1 MAAADVPKWGF
12 GQEPMEIKP
21 VANFI
26 SFFST
31 CDTTLPTENKMS
43 LDFSF
48 STPSLTRQ
56 PAWERVSTQS
66 HPATG
71 KNRRIM
77 KRVGLP
83 TERRVAAKHSP
94 LLTPPVAVVPAPTR
108 EDIALDHLAQ
118 RKVRRGTNF
127 VPAIGFTDYSGKPS
141 SHAKCLSSM
150 MQAKADVAN
159 NFMITSSCTTYHDKV
174 AASRGILQVTPRK
187 RRADSDDVID
197 IPVHMDRVTGN
208 RLTSYQSL
216 IPIIKKAI
224 RSGKHE
230 IDIATASVAEFAR
243 FMRLMRRN
251 PRKYLAAQGASDL
264 SAIEDMSEPDS
275 PTVIR
280 QPNLKAESRSPQKRI
295 ARLMTNPFK
304 SRTNRLAEGFVQL
317 APGPSRM
324 LDSSPTKS
332 ASAPSSPTASSP
344 PHSTSPVLPTMTR
357 AGISSS
363 PVSESAAS
371 AKENAFNG
379 SVAFD
384 SSPARPGRTF
394 RLPSEFDSS
403 SIADST
409 HGPPETP
416 TKSSSP
422 VNYSRPIA
430 PTPSQWN
437 RAEPST
443 PFTPKPQSAAPT
455 TPGMTS
461 SPIGLSALLP
471 PSTPNVPQCTYNT
484 PSGVD
489 SIDFGKES
497 PFRSNSIS
505 WMNNSVQDNEPK
517 RIKNVNHARRRQSE
531 PLLRKYFDTQAR
543 RRSASPKKVQY
554 QDEDTFRDEVSIASL
569 FDTPFA
575 TPAKVAV
582 SKSTPIETTI
592 AIEAIVT
599 ENATTENAITENA
612 IIENATTENA
622 TTENAII
629 ENATTEN
636 AITENAVTETIP
648 AEDTALTVDA
658 VEESSNDED
667 VSSLIEP
674 EAIEEAS
681 ELSNT
686 EPVDVAMDVAAEE
699 TTVLEIAPAQAA
711 ASDATSTE
719 VTVEQTLVDNEVSL
733 MTEPEATQEVSDLP
747 EPESTDVAMDVTA
760 AETAVTDSE
769 AVETTSADPT
779 ETSAIENGAHETS
792 IDDNMELEPEAAPE
806 VTDLADSTNP
816 DSTVHE
822 TTAAESSVNSDYI
835 IIAVDYSITE
845 NAAQPDAD
853 ENMSDD
859 LEDISE
865 APTVIIRTP
874 TDTDMNETLPIPT
887 DDENTELTTAEQG
900 VVEID
905 VRENPDIFGAHV
917 SSPPPAPIR
926 KLSRMADNACSGH
939 AKVVVN
945 EQNGRLFVRFKLSAE
960 YAHMFPASQGF
971 DESQL
976 TLTPSA
982 ISHSP
987 RISFDSNRIHR
998 QSDMSSPAKAQDTP
1012 IATRLPSLSEMLQT
1026 PDISAFG
1033 RSPSF
1038 TSEFR
1043 TPELPAHDNTLMFGS
1058 PAGGLTPAF
1067 KPFTPNTRSID
1078 SLLQTHDMSAF
1089 GTTTKTPGDS
1099 FQTPELPPSDNTL
1112 MFGSTKPMSTKRVT
1126 RRQSAMTP
1134 LKQALTNATGTHRP
1148 ATPKEPTAFNYNTP
1162 KFATPMNDAADRT
1175 LAFSWSD
1182 TKDSTT
1188 HDNDRAT
1195 QIATPTKLTHT
1206 EVQPATEEPITEEP
1220 TTTTSPTTEE
1230 PTIDQPTIEA
1240 STTTEQPAIEE
1251 STTETLTTSDDQPI
1265 ELSNAPEQPIPNIEV
1280 APAQEAP
1287 AADDSRQDLDSPG
1300 REYMRNFIKRSR
1312 QAATTTDAGSPIAPI
1327 NQRQPLG
1334 ARSPNRG
1341 SPMKTKRKHEEDHET
1356 DVQSP
1361 PKKIK
1366 VEEVTET
1373 ASKSAPKKG
1382 RRTKNSRQKSE
1393 LEIDMTDLPAATPTT
1408 SSSTT
1413 DKQVDELDAVTPATR
1428 RSSRL
1433 RVQETASGAPKSSLP
1448 TPIKLN
1454 RAGAGRNGGAN
1465 LTKKPRTEDQE
1476 LDRKTRSNTKK
1487 NMGDAEF
1494 PSEVLVRLAGQVEE
1508 DSDVSQES
1516 EGSAGGRRV
1525 GWKTPLEKVQGET
1538 PKKGRAAPKGKGKA
1552 TQGETGISKP
1562 KSTSKST
1569 PKTARATKVAE
1580 GLGMVANG
1588 TPVKP
1593 QRVTRSRA
1601 RSGV

>member
-12 GQEPMEIKP
+12 GQEPME
-21 VANFI
+21 
-26 SFFST
+26 
-31 CDTTLPTENKMS
+31 MS

-83 TERRVAAKHSP
+83 TERRVAAKQSP
-94 LLTPPVAVVPAPTR
+94 LFTPPVAVVPPPTR
-108 EDIALDHLAQ
+108 EDIGFNQLAQ
-118 RKVRRGTNF
+118 RKFRRGPNF
-127 VPAIGFTDYSGKPS
+127 VPAIGFTDYSGMPG
-141 SHAKCLSSM
+141 SHAECLNRM
-150 MQAKADVAN
+150 MQAKVDVAN
-159 NFMITSSCTTYHDKV
+159 NFMVTSSCTTYHDKV
-174 AASRGILQVTPRK
+174 AASRGIIQVTPRK
-187 RRADSDDVID
+187 RRADSDDVIET
-197 IPVHMDRVTGN
+197 PVHMDRVTGN
-208 RLTSYQSL
+208 KLTSYQHL
-216 IPIIKKAI
+216 LPIIKKAL
-224 RSGKHE
+224 RSGKQE
-230 IDIATASVAEFAR
+230 IDLATASVAEFAR
-243 FMRLMRRN
+243 FMRQVRRN
-251 PRKYLAAQGASDL
+251 PRKHLAAQGASDL

-304 SRTNRLAEGFVQL
+304 RRTNRLAEGFVQL
-317 APGPSRM
+317 APGPSNM
-324 LDSSPTKS
+324 LDSSPTKTG
-332 ASAPSSPTASSP
+332 SAPSSPTSSSP
-344 PHSTSPVLPTMTR
+344 LPHSTSPVLPIMAP
-357 AGISSS
+357 AGIDSS
-363 PVSESAAS
+363 PLSESAA
-371 AKENAFNG
+371 ATKGNAFNE

-394 RLPSEFDSS
+394 RVPSEFDSS
-403 SIADST
+403 SIAGST
-409 HGPPETP
+409 RGPPETP

-461 SPIGLSALLP
+461 SPIGLSALLH
-471 PSTPNVPQCTYNT
+471 PSTPKLPQCTYNT

-489 SIDFGKES
+489 SFDFGKES
-497 PFRSNSIS
+497 PFRSSSIS
-505 WMNNSVQDNEPK
+505 WMNNSVQDSEPK
-517 RIKNVNHARRRQSE
+517 RIKNVNNARRRQSE

-554 QDEDTFRDEVSIASL
+554 QEEDTFRDDISIASF

-575 TPAKVAV
+575 TPAKTAA
-582 SKSTPIETTI
+582 SESTAIETTV
-592 AIEAIVT
+592 AIENIVTETAVAENTITENATTENATTENATTENAITENTITENATTENATT

-612 IIENATTENA
+612 IADTIPAEATVLETTVTENVVAETVPDEETVLETTVLETTVAENTVAENTVAENAVAENA
-622 TTENAII
+622 A
-629 ENATTEN
+629 A
-636 AITENAVTETIP
+636 ENAVTEAAVTDTIP
-648 AEDTALTVDA
+648 ADD
-658 VEESSNDED
+658 
-667 VSSLIEP
+667 
-674 EAIEEAS
+674 
-681 ELSNT
+681 
-686 EPVDVAMDVAAEE
+686 PVFE
-699 TTVLEIAPAQAA
+699 TTVAEAAATETIPAKDTTLTIDAIADTQAIETAPA
-711 ASDATSTE
+711 E
-719 VTVEQTLVDNEVSL
+719 I
-733 MTEPEATQEVSDLP
+733 
-747 EPESTDVAMDVTA
+747 
-760 AETAVTDSE
+760 
-769 AVETTSADPT
+769 T

-792 IDDNMELEPEAAPE
+792 IDDNITMELEPEATPE
-806 VTDLADSTNP
+806 VTDLADFTNA
-816 DSTVHE
+816 DSAVNE
-822 TTAAESSVNSDYI
+822 TAAAESSVDNNFI
-835 IIAVDYSITE
+835 TAVETSTTE

-853 ENMSDD
+853 EDMSD
-859 LEDISE
+859 EISDISE
-865 APTVIIRTP
+865 VPTVIVRTP
-874 TDTDMNETLPIPT
+874 TDTDMNDTLPIPT
-887 DDENTELTTAEQG
+887 DDENTELTTSEQG

-905 VRENPDIFGAHV
+905 MRENPDIFGTHV
-917 SSPPPAPIR
+917 SSPPAPIR
-926 KLSRMADNACSGH
+926 NLSRMADNACSGH

-960 YAHMFPASQGF
+960 YAHIFPASQGF

-976 TLTPSA
+976 NLSPFA

-987 RISFDSNRIHR
+987 RISFDSNRIHH
-998 QSDMSSPAKAQDTP
+998 QTQPDMSSPAKAQDTP
-1012 IATRLPSLSEMLQT
+1012 IATRLPSLSEMLKT

-1033 RSPSF
+1033 RSPSY

-1058 PAGGLTPAF
+1058 PAGGLGLTPAF
-1067 KPFTPNTRSID
+1067 KPFTPNTRSITPQSRSID
-1078 SLLQTHDMSAF
+1078 SLLQTPDMSVF
-1089 GTTTKTPGDS
+1089 GITTKTPGDG

-1112 MFGSTKPMSTKRVT
+1112 MFGSANPMSTKRET

-1148 ATPKEPTAFNYNTP
+1148 ATPKEPPAFNYNTP
-1162 KFATPMNDAADRT
+1162 KFATPMDDAADRT
-1175 LAFSWSD
+1175 LAVSWSD
-1182 TKDSTT
+1182 VKDSST
-1188 HDNDRAT
+1188 HDDDQST
-1195 QIATPTKLTHT
+1195 QIATPTKLTPT
-1206 EVQPATEEPITEEP
+1206 EVQP
-1220 TTTTSPTTEE
+1220 TTEE
-1230 PTIDQPTIEA
+1230 STTATSSTAEQPSIEQPTVET
-1240 STTTEQPAIEE
+1240 SPTTEQPAIDQT
-1251 STTETLTTSDDQPI
+1251 TTETSPTSNDQPI
-1265 ELSNAPEQPIPNIEV
+1265 ELSNAPEQPVSNVEV
-1280 APAQEAP
+1280 TPTQEAQAAP
-1287 AADDSRQDLDSPG
+1287 AADDSRQDYDSPG
-1300 REYMRNFIKRSR
+1300 REYIHNFIKRSR

-1341 SPMKTKRKHEEDHET
+1341 SPMKTKRKHEEDIDTEI
-1356 DVQSP
+1356 QSP
-1361 PKKIK
+1361 PKKVK
-1366 VEEVTET
+1366 TEDVAKTET
-1373 ASKSAPKKG
+1373 TKSAPKKG
-1382 RRTKNSRQKSE
+1382 RMTKNSRQKSE
-1393 LEIDMTDLPAATPTT
+1393 LEIDMTDLPTATP
-1408 SSSTT
+1408 ST

-1428 RSSRL
+1428 RSSRI
-1433 RVQETASGAPKSSLP
+1433 RVQETTSGAPKSSLP

-1494 PSEVLVRLAGQVEE
+1494 PSEVLVRLAGQAEE

-1588 TPVKP
+1588 TPAKP

>member
-1 MAAADVPKWGF
+1 
-12 GQEPMEIKP
+12 
-21 VANFI
+21 
-26 SFFST
+26 
-31 CDTTLPTENKMS
+31 
-43 LDFSF
+43 
-48 STPSLTRQ
+48 
-56 PAWERVSTQS
+56 
-66 HPATG
+66 
-71 KNRRIM
+71 
-77 KRVGLP
+77 
-83 TERRVAAKHSP
+83 
-94 LLTPPVAVVPAPTR
+94 
-108 EDIALDHLAQ
+108 
-118 RKVRRGTNF
+118 
-127 VPAIGFTDYSGKPS
+127 
-141 SHAKCLSSM
+141 
-150 MQAKADVAN
+150 
-159 NFMITSSCTTYHDKV
+159 
-174 AASRGILQVTPRK
+174 
-187 RRADSDDVID
+187 
-197 IPVHMDRVTGN
+197 
-208 RLTSYQSL
+208 
-216 IPIIKKAI
+216 
-224 RSGKHE
+224 
-230 IDIATASVAEFAR
+230 
-243 FMRLMRRN
+243 
-251 PRKYLAAQGASDL
+251 
-264 SAIEDMSEPDS
+264 
-275 PTVIR
+275 
-280 QPNLKAESRSPQKRI
+280 
-295 ARLMTNPFK
+295 
-304 SRTNRLAEGFVQL
+304 
-317 APGPSRM
+317 
-324 LDSSPTKS
+324 
-332 ASAPSSPTASSP
+332 
-344 PHSTSPVLPTMTR
+344 
-357 AGISSS
+357 
-363 PVSESAAS
+363 
-371 AKENAFNG
+371 
-379 SVAFD
+379 
-384 SSPARPGRTF
+384 
-394 RLPSEFDSS
+394 
-403 SIADST
+403 
-409 HGPPETP
+409 
-416 TKSSSP
+416 
-422 VNYSRPIA
+422 
-430 PTPSQWN
+430 
-437 RAEPST
+437 
-443 PFTPKPQSAAPT
+443 
-455 TPGMTS
+455 
-461 SPIGLSALLP
+461 
-471 PSTPNVPQCTYNT
+471 
-484 PSGVD
+484 
-489 SIDFGKES
+489 
-497 PFRSNSIS
+497 
-505 WMNNSVQDNEPK
+505 
-517 RIKNVNHARRRQSE
+517 
-531 PLLRKYFDTQAR
+531 
-543 RRSASPKKVQY
+543 
-554 QDEDTFRDEVSIASL
+554 
-569 FDTPFA
+569 
-575 TPAKVAV
+575 
-582 SKSTPIETTI
+582 
-592 AIEAIVT
+592 
-599 ENATTENAITENA
+599 
-612 IIENATTENA
+612 
-622 TTENAII
+622 
-629 ENATTEN
+629 
-636 AITENAVTETIP
+636 
-648 AEDTALTVDA
+648 
-658 VEESSNDED
+658 
-667 VSSLIEP
+667 
-674 EAIEEAS
+674 
-681 ELSNT
+681 
-686 EPVDVAMDVAAEE
+686 MDVTAEE
-699 TTVLEIAPAQAA
+699 TTVLETAPAQATA
-711 ASDATSTE
+711 
-719 VTVEQTLVDNEVSL
+719 EQTPVDNEVSL
-733 MTEPEATQEVSDLP
+733 MTEPEATQEVSDLS
-747 EPESTDVAMDVTA
+747 EHKSTDVAMDVT
-760 AETAVTDSE
+760 TADTAIADSE
-769 AVETTSADPT
+769 AIETAPAEIT

-792 IDDNMELEPEAAPE
+792 IDDTITMELEPEATLE
-806 VTDLADSTNP
+806 VTDLAVSTNP
-816 DSTVHE
+816 DSAVHE
-822 TTAAESSVNSDYI
+822 TVAAESSAVNDFIS
-835 IIAVDYSITE
+835 AAETSTTE
-845 NAAQPDAD
+845 NAAQHDAD
-853 ENMSDD
+853 ENMSDE

-905 VRENPDIFGAHV
+905 MRENPDIFGAHV
-917 SSPPPAPIR
+917 SSPPAPIR

-976 TLTPSA
+976 TLSPSA

-987 RISFDSNRIHR
+987 RISFDSNPIHH
-998 QSDMSSPAKAQDTP
+998 QADMSSPAKAQDTP
-1012 IATRLPSLSEMLQT
+1012 IATRLPSLSEMLKT

-1078 SLLQTHDMSAF
+1078 SLLQTPDMSAF
-1089 GTTTKTPGDS
+1089 GTTTKTPGDG

-1112 MFGSTKPMSTKRVT
+1112 MFASTKPMSTKRVT

-1148 ATPKEPTAFNYNTP
+1148 TTPKEPTAFNYNTP
-1162 KFATPMNDAADRT
+1162 KFATPMDDAADRT

-1182 TKDSTT
+1182 TKSSPT
-1188 HDNDRAT
+1188 HDNDQPT

-1206 EVQPATEEPITEEP
+1206 EVQPATEEP
-1220 TTTTSPTTEE
+1220 TTATSPTTEQ
-1230 PTIDQPTIEA
+1230 PTIDQPIIEA
-1240 STTTEQPAIEE
+1240 SSITEQPAIEK
-1251 STTETLTTSDDQPI
+1251 STTETLITSNDQPI
-1265 ELSNAPEQPIPNIEV
+1265 ELSNASEQPIPNIEV
-1280 APAQEAP
+1280 APAQGAP

-1361 PKKIK
+1361 PKKVK
-1366 VEEVTET
+1366 VEELTATET
-1373 ASKSAPKKG
+1373 SKSAPKKG

-1408 SSSTT
+1408 TTSSTTT

-1454 RAGAGRNGGAN
+1454 RAGAGRNGGAK

-1588 TPVKP
+1588 TPAKP

>member
-12 GQEPMEIKP
+12 GQEPME
-21 VANFI
+21 
-26 SFFST
+26 
-31 CDTTLPTENKMS
+31 MS

-48 STPSLTRQ
+48 STPSLIRQ

-83 TERRVAAKHSP
+83 TERRVAAKQSP
-94 LLTPPVAVVPAPTR
+94 LLTPPVAVVPPPTR
-108 EDIALDHLAQ
+108 EDIGFDQLAQ
-118 RKVRRGTNF
+118 RKFRRGPNF
-127 VPAIGFTDYSGKPS
+127 VPAIGFTDYSGMPG
-141 SHAKCLSSM
+141 SHAECLNRM
-150 MQAKADVAN
+150 MQAKVDVAN
-159 NFMITSSCTTYHDKV
+159 NFMVTSSCTTYHDKV
-174 AASRGILQVTPRK
+174 AASRGIIQVTPRK
-187 RRADSDDVID
+187 RRADSDDVIET
-197 IPVHMDRVTGN
+197 PVHMDRVTGN
-208 RLTSYQSL
+208 KLTSYQHL
-216 IPIIKKAI
+216 LPIIKKAL
-224 RSGKHE
+224 RSGKQE
-230 IDIATASVAEFAR
+230 IDLATASVAEFAR
-243 FMRLMRRN
+243 FMRQVRRN
-251 PRKYLAAQGASDL
+251 PRKHLAAQGASDL

-304 SRTNRLAEGFVQL
+304 RRTNRLAEGFVQL
-317 APGPSRM
+317 APGRSNM
-324 LDSSPTKS
+324 LDSSPTKTG
-332 ASAPSSPTASSP
+332 SAPSSPTSSSP
-344 PHSTSPVLPTMTR
+344 LPHSTSPVLPTMAP
-357 AGISSS
+357 AGIDSS
-363 PVSESAAS
+363 PVSESAAA
-371 AKENAFNG
+371 AKENAFNE
-379 SVAFD
+379 SVAFG

-394 RLPSEFDSS
+394 RVPSEFDSS
-403 SIADST
+403 SIAGST
-409 HGPPETP
+409 RGPPETP

-461 SPIGLSALLP
+461 SPIGLSALLH
-471 PSTPNVPQCTYNT
+471 PSTPKLPQCTYNT

-489 SIDFGKES
+489 SFDFGKES
-497 PFRSNSIS
+497 PFRSSSIS
-505 WMNNSVQDNEPK
+505 WMNNSVQDSEPK
-517 RIKNVNHARRRQSE
+517 RIKNVNNARRRQSE

-554 QDEDTFRDEVSIASL
+554 QEEDTFRDDISIASF

-575 TPAKVAV
+575 TPAKTAA
-582 SKSTPIETTI
+582 SESTAIETTV
-592 AIEAIVT
+592 AIENIVTETAVVENTIT

-612 IIENATTENA
+612 IADTIPAEATVLETTVLETTVAENTVAENAVA
-622 TTENAII
+622 
-629 ENATTEN
+629 
-636 AITENAVTETIP
+636 ENAVTEAAVADTIP
-648 AEDTALTVDA
+648 ADD
-658 VEESSNDED
+658 
-667 VSSLIEP
+667 
-674 EAIEEAS
+674 
-681 ELSNT
+681 
-686 EPVDVAMDVAAEE
+686 PVFE
-699 TTVLEIAPAQAA
+699 TTVAENTVAEAAATETIPAKDTTLTIDAIADTQAIETAPA
-711 ASDATSTE
+711 E
-719 VTVEQTLVDNEVSL
+719 I
-733 MTEPEATQEVSDLP
+733 
-747 EPESTDVAMDVTA
+747 
-760 AETAVTDSE
+760 
-769 AVETTSADPT
+769 T
-779 ETSAIENGAHETS
+779 ETSAIENGAHEIS
-792 IDDNMELEPEAAPE
+792 IDDNITMELEPEATPE
-806 VTDLADSTNP
+806 VTDLADFTDA
-816 DSTVHE
+816 DSAVNE
-822 TTAAESSVNSDYI
+822 TAAAESSVDNNFI
-835 IIAVDYSITE
+835 TAVETSTTE

-853 ENMSDD
+853 EDMSDEI
-859 LEDISE
+859 EDISE
-865 APTVIIRTP
+865 VPTVIVRTP
-874 TDTDMNETLPIPT
+874 TDTDMNDTLPIPA
-887 DDENTELTTAEQG
+887 DDENTELTTSEQG

-905 VRENPDIFGAHV
+905 MRENPDIFGTHV
-917 SSPPPAPIR
+917 SSPPAPIR
-926 KLSRMADNACSGH
+926 NLSRMADNACSGH

-960 YAHMFPASQGF
+960 YAHIFPASQGF

-976 TLTPSA
+976 NLSPSA

-987 RISFDSNRIHR
+987 RISFDSNRIHH
-998 QSDMSSPAKAQDTP
+998 QTQPDMSSPAKAQDTP
-1012 IATRLPSLSEMLQT
+1012 IATRLPSLSEMLKT

-1033 RSPSF
+1033 RSPSY

-1058 PAGGLTPAF
+1058 PTGGLGLTPAF
-1067 KPFTPNTRSID
+1067 KPFTPNTRSITPHSRSID
-1078 SLLQTHDMSAF
+1078 SLLRTPDMSVF
-1089 GTTTKTPGDS
+1089 GITTKTPGDG

-1112 MFGSTKPMSTKRVT
+1112 MFGSANPMSTKRVT

-1134 LKQALTNATGTHRP
+1134 LKQALTNATGSHRP

-1162 KFATPMNDAADRT
+1162 KFATPMDDAADRT
-1175 LAFSWSD
+1175 LAVSWSD
-1182 TKDSTT
+1182 VKDSST
-1188 HDNDRAT
+1188 HDDDQST
-1195 QIATPTKLTHT
+1195 QIATPTKLTPT
-1206 EVQPATEEPITEEP
+1206 EVQP
-1220 TTTTSPTTEE
+1220 TTEE
-1230 PTIDQPTIEA
+1230 
-1240 STTTEQPAIEE
+1240 STTATSSTAEQPAIEQPTVE
-1251 STTETLTTSDDQPI
+1251 TSPTTKQPAIDQTTTETSPTSNDQPI
-1265 ELSNAPEQPIPNIEV
+1265 ELSNTPEQPVSNVEV
-1280 APAQEAP
+1280 TPTQEAQAAP
-1287 AADDSRQDLDSPG
+1287 AADDSRQDYDSPG
-1300 REYMRNFIKRSR
+1300 REYIHNFIKRSR

-1341 SPMKTKRKHEEDHET
+1341 SPMKTKRKHEEDIDTEI
-1356 DVQSP
+1356 QSP
-1361 PKKIK
+1361 PKKVK
-1366 VEEVTET
+1366 TEDVAKTET
-1373 ASKSAPKKG
+1373 TKSAPKKG
-1382 RRTKNSRQKSE
+1382 RMTKNSRQKSE
-1393 LEIDMTDLPAATPTT
+1393 LEIDMTDLPTATPSTSITT
-1408 SSSTT
+1408 SSST
-1413 DKQVDELDAVTPATR
+1413 DKQVDELDAMTPATR

-1433 RVQETASGAPKSSLP
+1433 RVQETTSGAPKSSLP

-1494 PSEVLVRLAGQVEE
+1494 PSEVLVRLAGQAEE

-1538 PKKGRAAPKGKGKA
+1538 PKKGRVAPKGKGKA

-1588 TPVKP
+1588 TPAKP

>member
-1 MAAADVPKWGF
+1 
-12 GQEPMEIKP
+12 
-21 VANFI
+21 
-26 SFFST
+26 
-31 CDTTLPTENKMS
+31 
-43 LDFSF
+43 
-48 STPSLTRQ
+48 
-56 PAWERVSTQS
+56 
-66 HPATG
+66 
-71 KNRRIM
+71 
-77 KRVGLP
+77 
-83 TERRVAAKHSP
+83 
-94 LLTPPVAVVPAPTR
+94 
-108 EDIALDHLAQ
+108 
-118 RKVRRGTNF
+118 
-127 VPAIGFTDYSGKPS
+127 
-141 SHAKCLSSM
+141 
-150 MQAKADVAN
+150 
-159 NFMITSSCTTYHDKV
+159 MITSSCTTYHDKI
-174 AASRGILQVTPRK
+174 AASRGILQITPRK

-197 IPVHMDRVTGN
+197 TPVHMDRVTGN
-208 RLTSYQSL
+208 KLTSYQSL

-243 FMRLMRRN
+243 FMRQLRRN

-264 SAIEDMSEPDS
+264 SAIEDVSEPDS

-280 QPNLKAESRSPQKRI
+280 QPKLKAESRSPQKRI

-317 APGPSRM
+317 APGPSHKM
-324 LDSSPTKS
+324 DTSPTKTV
-332 ASAPSSPTASSP
+332 SAPSSPTPSSP
-344 PHSTSPVLPTMTR
+344 LPHSTSPVLPTMTP
-357 AGISSS
+357 AGINSS
-363 PVSESAAS
+363 PVSESAAA

-379 SVAFD
+379 SAAFD

-394 RLPSEFDSS
+394 RVPSEFDSS
-403 SIADST
+403 SIAGST

-443 PFTPKPQSAAPT
+443 PFTPKPQNAAPT
-455 TPGMTS
+455 TPGLTS
-461 SPIGLSALLP
+461 SPIGLSALLL
-471 PSTPNVPQCTYNT
+471 PSTPKLPQCTYNT

-489 SIDFGKES
+489 SFDFGKES

-505 WMNNSVQDNEPK
+505 WMNNSVQDSETK

-554 QDEDTFRDEVSIASL
+554 QDEDTFRDDISIASL

-575 TPAKVAV
+575 TPAKTAA
-582 SKSTPIETTI
+582 SKSTAIETTV
-592 AIEAIVT
+592 AIEATVT
-599 ENATTENAITENA
+599 ENTVAENAVAET
-612 IIENATTENA
+612 
-622 TTENAII
+622 
-629 ENATTEN
+629 
-636 AITENAVTETIP
+636 AVTETVP
-648 AEDTALTVDA
+648 AEDTTLTVDT
-658 VEESSNDED
+658 VEESSNVED
-667 VSSLIEP
+667 VSTMIEP

-686 EPVDVAMDVAAEE
+686 GPADVAMGVTAEE
-699 TTVLEIAPAQAA
+699 TAVTESAPAQVTA
-711 ASDATSTE
+711 TE
-719 VTVEQTLVDNEVSL
+719 VTPTEATADQTPADSEVSL
-733 MTEPEATQEVSDLP
+733 MIEPEATQKVSDLP
-747 EPESTDVAMDVTA
+747 EPESPDVAMDITA
-760 AETAVTDSE
+760 AETAIADNE
-769 AVETTSADPT
+769 AIETAPAEIT

-792 IDDNMELEPEAAPE
+792 IDDNVTMELEPEATPE
-806 VTDLADSTNP
+806 VTDFADSTNT
-816 DSTVHE
+816 DSAVHE
-822 TTAAESSVNSDYI
+822 TAAAESSVDNDFI
-835 IIAVDYSITE
+835 TAVEASTTE

-853 ENMSDD
+853 EDMSDEI
-859 LEDISE
+859 EDISE
-865 APTVIIRTP
+865 VPTVIIRTP
-874 TDTDMNETLPIPT
+874 TDTDMNDTLPIST

-905 VRENPDIFGAHV
+905 MRENPDIFGTHV
-917 SSPPPAPIR
+917 SSPPAPIR
-926 KLSRMADNACSGH
+926 NLSRMADDACSGH

-971 DESQL
+971 DESQF
-976 TLTPSA
+976 TLSPSA

-998 QSDMSSPAKAQDTP
+998 QPDMSSPAKAQDTP
-1012 IATRLPSLSEMLQT
+1012 ITTRLPSLSEMLKT

-1043 TPELPAHDNTLMFGS
+1043 TPELPAHDNTLVFGS

-1078 SLLQTHDMSAF
+1078 SLLKTPDMSVF
-1089 GTTTKTPGDS
+1089 GITAKTPGDG

-1112 MFGSTKPMSTKRVT
+1112 MFASAKPMSTKRVT

-1162 KFATPMNDAADRT
+1162 KFATPMDDAADRT
-1175 LAFSWSD
+1175 LAVSWSD
-1182 TKDSTT
+1182 AEDSPT
-1188 HDNDRAT
+1188 HDDDQPT
-1195 QIATPTKLTHT
+1195 QIATPTKLTPT
-1206 EVQPATEEPITEEP
+1206 EVQPATEEPTTEEP
-1220 TTTTSPTTEE
+1220 TTAASPTETSPTIEQPATE
-1230 PTIDQPTIEA
+1230 QPIIET
-1240 STTTEQPAIEE
+1240 SPTTEQPAIEQP
-1251 STTETLTTSDDQPI
+1251 TTETSTTSNDQPT
-1265 ELSNAPEQPIPNIEV
+1265 ELSNAPEQPISNMEV

-1287 AADDSRQDLDSPG
+1287 AADDSRQDYDSPG
-1300 REYMRNFIKRSR
+1300 REFMRNFIKRSR

-1341 SPMKTKRKHEEDHET
+1341 SPLKTKRKHEEDIDN

-1361 PKKIK
+1361 PKKVK
-1366 VEEVTET
+1366 TEEVAKTET
-1373 ASKSAPKKG
+1373 TKSAPKKG

-1393 LEIDMTDLPAATPTT
+1393 LEIDMTDLPTAAPITT
-1408 SSSTT
+1408 TN
-1413 DKQVDELDAVTPATR
+1413 KQVDELDMATPATR

-1433 RVQETASGAPKSSLP
+1433 RVQETVSGAPRSSLP

-1569 PKTARATKVAE
+1569 PKTTRATKVAE

-1588 TPVKP
+1588 TPAKP